1 MADYEA
7 NLLQGPFPVDL
18 VEIGLSCRTSV
29 LCVAK
34 DSSKIFVAFK
44 LVQEIQRKSLSGYFT
59 LIITENTS
67 GWYYCLEISYE
78 NVSKRMY
85 A

>member
-7 NLLQGPFPVDL
+7 NLLQGPFPVNL

-34 DSSKIFVAFK
+34 DSSKVFVAFK
-44 LVQEIQRKSLSGYFT
+44 LAQEIQRKSLPGHFT
-59 LIITENTS
+59 LLITENTS
-67 GWYYCLEISYE
+67 G
-78 NVSKRMY
+78 
-85 A
+85 